1 MTGRILARA
10 VAPPGASREG
20 DEPVGR
26 DVATTWV
33 GALEAEARVG
43 THRVL
48 SDEPVEHG
56 GDDTGPT
63 PVDYLLV
70 ALTA

>member
-1 MTGRILARA
+1 M
-10 VAPPGASREG
+10 
-20 DEPVGR
+20 GR
-26 DVATTWV
+26 DASTRSL
-33 GALEAEARVG
+33 GALKTEARVG

-56 GDDTGPT
+56 GDDAGPT